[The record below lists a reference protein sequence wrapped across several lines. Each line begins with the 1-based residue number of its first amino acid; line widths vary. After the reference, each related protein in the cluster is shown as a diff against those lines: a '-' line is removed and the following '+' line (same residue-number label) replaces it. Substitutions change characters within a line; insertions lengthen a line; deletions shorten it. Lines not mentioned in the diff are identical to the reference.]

1 MNVRRSAQALA
12 AVGAMAGALIAPT
25 ASLAIEV
32 VASITPVHSVVARVM
47 DGVGDPRLLT
57 PPGASPHGFSLRPS
71 DARALDR
78 ADVVFW
84 VDETL
89 ETFLTRP
96 ISALAAD
103 ATVVEL
109 AQSEGLDL
117 FPYREGGPWEG
128 HDEGGSEDAHGDG
141 HDKGHGHDHG
151 HDHGHGDFD
160 AHVWLD
166 PQNAK
171 KMATAIAGTLAAA
184 DPANADAYNQNA
196 AAFGQE
202 MDALTADLTA
212 ELAAVK
218 GKAFIVFHD
227 AYQYFEQ
234 RFDLNIVGSVT
245 VNPDVTPSAKRL
257 DEIRARLAETG
268 VACVFSEPQF
278 DQRLAEVVVDGSKA
292 KIATLDPLGADLTP
306 GPGLYPQLLRDM
318 SSAIRSCIAA

>member
-12 AVGAMAGALIAPT
+12 MVGAMTGALIAPT
-25 ASLAIEV
+25 ALALEV

-47 DGVGDPRLLT
+47 EGVGEPRLLT

-71 DARALDR
+71 DAQALDR

-103 ATVVEL
+103 AIVVEL
-109 AQSEGLDL
+109 AKSEGLDL

-128 HDEGGSEDAHGDG
+128 HEEGGAEDAH
-141 HDKGHGHDHG
+141 GHGHDHR

-171 KMATAIAGTLAAA
+171 KMAAEIAGTLAAA
-184 DPANADAYNQNA
+184 DPANADAYSRNA
-196 AAFGQE
+196 QAFGEE

-212 ELAAVK
+212 DLAPVK

-234 RFDLNIVGSVT
+234 RFGLNIVGSVT
-245 VNPDVTPSAKRL
+245 VNPDIAPSAKRL
-257 DEIRARLAETG
+257 EEIRARLSESG

-278 DQRLAEVVVDGSKA
+278 DQRLAQVVVDGSTA
-292 KIATLDPLGADLTP
+292 KIATLDPLGAFLTP

-318 SSAIRSCIAA
+318 SRAIRSCVAA